1 MINKHTI
8 QYYYDRLSKETKAVI
23 DANINAILD
32 AERIDRLQ
40 KKKQELVSLKEP
52 TVLDSKIEEIDLQ
65 LDIKRR

>member
-23 DANINAILD
+23 DANINAILE

-40 KKKQELVSLKEP
+40 KKKQELVSLRDKA
-52 TVLDSKIEEIDLQ
+52 VIDSKIEEIDSQ
-65 LDIKRR
+65 LEA